1 MSVARVPW
9 EALKPDAFADHA
21 DNVALIYADKF
32 ASEAIKEAA
41 WMAAVMA
48 RHGNPPETMIQAV
61 LVRALRLAALELE
74 VASCST
80 PSGTGP
86 SITDD

>member
-1 MSVARVPW
+1 VTVARVPW

-21 DNVALIYADKF
+21 DDVALIYADKF

-48 RHGNPPETMIQAV
+48 RHGNPPEKMIEAV
-61 LVRALRLAALELE
+61 IVRALRLAALDIENAL
-74 VASCST
+74 
-80 PSGTGP
+80 
-86 SITDD
+86 DDGSA